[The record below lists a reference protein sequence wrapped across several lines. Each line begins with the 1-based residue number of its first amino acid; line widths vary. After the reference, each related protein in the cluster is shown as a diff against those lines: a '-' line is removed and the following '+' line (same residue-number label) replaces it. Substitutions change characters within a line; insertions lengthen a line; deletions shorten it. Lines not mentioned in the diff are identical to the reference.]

1 MRKGKIRELVDKVYE
16 LTKYEPVPIKSI
28 SKHGDSIDKVQRYL
42 QRRGIL
48 LKTGSKKHERIQWN
62 PDAMA
67 PTTTLYDNIYKD
79 HENYLARKRDRR
91 SKPSPK
97 PSSQPQAKE
106 PSQKYGH
113 GAIYRGNKVITHG
126 GEFFELDDIYAIAN
140 GRALGVHHSK
150 QCGDFFSVKLEP
162 AETAFLVGIIQD
174 RLENEL

>member
-16 LTKYEPVPIKSI
+16 ITKYEPVPIKSI

-42 QRRGIL
+42 QRRGLL
-48 LKTGSKKHERIQWN
+48 LKTGSKKHERVQWN

-97 PSSQPQAKE
+97 PSPRQQDPPAPIWKQLE
-106 PSQKYGH
+106 RFTDEQLMEELLLRRGYI
-113 GAIYRGNKVITHG
+113 AIERN
-126 GEFFELDDIYAIAN
+126 DDGTAN
-140 GRALGVHHSK
+140 ILQEREATIDIRS
-150 QCGDFFSVKLEP
+150 P
-162 AETAFLVGIIQD
+162 
-174 RLENEL
+174 RP